1 METSRTLEKFG
12 NSDFKLQQSSL
23 AFYVSMQTEE
33 QTRSKLKMIE
43 GALTEK
49 R

>member
-1 METSRTLEKFG
+1 MRNTEFG
-12 NSDFKLQQSSL
+12 LVLNPQL
-23 AFYVSMQTEE
+23 YVSVWTEE

-43 GALTEK
+43 GDLTEK

>member
-1 METSRTLEKFG
+1 MRNTEFG
-12 NSDFKLQQSSL
+12 LQQSSL
-23 AFYVSMQTEE
+23 ALNPQLYVSVWTEE
-33 QTRSKLKMIE
+33 QTRSKLKIIE

>member
-1 METSRTLEKFG
+1 MRNTEF
-12 NSDFKLQQSSL
+12 SL
-23 AFYVSMQTEE
+23 ALNPKLYVSVWTEK
-33 QTRSKLKMIE
+33 QTRSKLKIIE